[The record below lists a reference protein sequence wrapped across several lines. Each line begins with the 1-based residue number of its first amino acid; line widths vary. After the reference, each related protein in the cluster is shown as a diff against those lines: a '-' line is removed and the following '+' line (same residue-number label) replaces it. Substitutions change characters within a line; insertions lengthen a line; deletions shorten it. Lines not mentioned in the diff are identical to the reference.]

1 MLKQIDTVF
10 YTTITNRS
18 ESSSFVFDI
27 LFSLLCIKPG
37 GTNSTQKLLHH
48 SELSPVMKLIWI
60 EVLSWDYLMSSTCQ
74 VNYHETIITITMLLV
89 LHLWPKLT
97 TKTLHLILRKYLL
110 ISSNLQLDEKR
121 QIISEHVKCYHN

>member
-27 LFSLLCIKPG
+27 LFSLLCIKPV

-48 SELSPVMKLIWI
+48 SELSPVMKLI
-60 EVLSWDYLMSSTCQ
+60 
-74 VNYHETIITITMLLV
+74 
-89 LHLWPKLT
+89 
-97 TKTLHLILRKYLL
+97 
-110 ISSNLQLDEKR
+110 
-121 QIISEHVKCYHN
+121 